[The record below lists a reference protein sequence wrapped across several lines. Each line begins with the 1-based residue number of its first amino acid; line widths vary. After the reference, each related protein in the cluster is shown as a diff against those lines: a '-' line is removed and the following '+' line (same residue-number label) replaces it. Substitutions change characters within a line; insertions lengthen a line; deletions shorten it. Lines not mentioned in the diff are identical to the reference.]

1 MFGVDPKK
9 LVKERHVSLEKI
21 STMFGPKK
29 ANGYR
34 SNNLDLTPEVAKQ
47 AKKLYF
53 KFYPKNEKII
63 NNEFVHKLCWG
74 VVANMK
80 NIAVNWT
87 LLGLNITK
95 EKAQK
100 VKGPQ
105 VHLGRVGVEEKG
117 AIAKTKGTTQNQNP
131 KKSFQ
136 GLNVMANRARRPWSF
151 TTNEIFGVEEL
162 CELKKVELIVA
173 KSIISNVLQLKIE
186 LEAKVKHLHSQM
198 EDREATCVE
207 TKMEMDILAKKI
219 STQKKEVE
227 KLQEILVGLGG
238 GEQEF
243 NDLNSSI

>member
-34 SNNLDLTPEVAKQ
+34 SSNLDLTPEVEKR

-53 KFYPKNEKII
+53 KFYPTNEKII
-63 NNEFVHKLCWG
+63 NIEFGHKLCWG
-74 VVANMK
+74 IVANMH
-80 NIAVNWT
+80 IAVNWT

-105 VHLGRVGVEEKG
+105 VDLGRVGVEEKG
-117 AIAKTKGTTQNQNP
+117 AIAKIKGTTQNQNP
-131 KKSFQ
+131 KKLFQ
-136 GLNVMANRARRPWSF
+136 GLNVMANHSRRPWSF
-151 TTNEIFGVEEL
+151 ITNEIFGVEEL

-186 LEAKVKHLHSQM
+186 LEAKVKHFAFSNG
-198 EDREATCVE
+198 R
-207 TKMEMDILAKKI
+207 
-219 STQKKEVE
+219 
-227 KLQEILVGLGG
+227 
-238 GEQEF
+238 
-243 NDLNSSI
+243 